1 VLLISPGTGTVDSNF
16 LAMDENGANVFFT
29 TRDRLVP
36 ADTDELLDLYD
47 AREGGGGFPG
57 GSEVGASEC
66 GGEACRPVMGNGSLV
81 TSSLASVVFQGTG
94 NIKPETSASP
104 GTVPPGKVVLRC
116 PRGKVKENAK
126 CVNRKK
132 KQSKQPKRGA
142 KRKQKRTVGR
152 KRGGA
157 K

>member
-1 VLLISPGTGTVDSNF
+1 
-16 LAMDENGANVFFT
+16 MDEGGANVFFT

-47 AREGGGGFPG
+47 AREGGGFPG
-57 GSEVGASEC
+57 ASGTAGSEC
-66 GGEACRPVMGNGSLV
+66 GDEACPPVTGGTLV
-81 TSSLASVVFQGTG
+81 TSSLASVIFQGAG
-94 NIKPETSASP
+94 NIKPETSSP
-104 GTVPPGKVVLRC
+104 EKPLPGKPVLRC
-116 PRGKVKENAK
+116 PKGKVKERSK

-132 KQSKQPKRGA
+132 QTKQHKQRAKPKRRRA
-142 KRKQKRTVGR
+142 AGR